1 MKIIERNL
9 QEIGKSLFI
18 SLPKEWTRLLKLHKG
33 SEVKIIIS
41 DQGGLSIAPE
51 FTKQEKK
58 KESEISYD
66 SQFKRKFFREYFE
79 GNDKITINIKN
90 KLNDKEKKELY
101 SFFKLFMN
109 IQIIE
114 EESSKIVLK
123 SFKIED
129 LSIEECFKRM
139 YFLSINIMD
148 EIGKN
153 NKTAIKEMRD
163 TMTRFYYMLVIQVRR
178 FLDEGKYSK
187 ENQIPLI
194 RALDFRMA
202 AEKVQRV
209 AEISESIEKITD
221 KNVEKLLQTIKDY
234 YSKASFCF
242 INTNFEKALSLW
254 TEEKTIK
261 NTASKIK
268 NKQEGKNLE
277 EMIKITRYA
286 KEITM
291 LVR

>member
-1 MKIIERNL
+1 MKVIERNL

-18 SLPKEWTRLLKLHKG
+18 SLPKEWTKLLKLHKG
-33 SEVKIIIS
+33 SSVKIIIS
-41 DQGGLSIAPE
+41 DQGTLAIAPE

-58 KESEISYD
+58 KESEINYD
-66 SQFKRKFFREYFE
+66 EQFKRKFFREYFE
-79 GNDKITINIKN
+79 GNDKITIVIKN
-90 KLNDKEKKELY
+90 KLNDKDKKELY
-101 SFFKLFMN
+101 SFFKMFMN

-114 EESSKIVLK
+114 EDPSKIVLK

-139 YFLSINIMD
+139 YFLSINIID

-187 ENQIPLI
+187 ENQISLI

-209 AEISESIEKITD
+209 AEISESI
-221 KNVEKLLQTIKDY
+221 KNIKEEDIVKLGNIVKDY
-234 YSKASFCF
+234 YSKATLCF
-242 INTNFEKALSLW
+242 INSNFEKALALW
-254 TEEKTIK
+254 SEEKIIK
-261 NTASKIK
+261 NKASKIK
-268 NKQEGKNLE
+268 SQAEKESLE
-277 EMIKITRYA
+277 SIVKISRYA

>member
-1 MKIIERNL
+1 MKVIERNL

-18 SLPKEWTRLLKLHKG
+18 SLPKEWTKLLKLHKG
-33 SEVKIIIS
+33 SQVKIIIS
-41 DQGGLSIAPE
+41 DQGTLAIAPE

-58 KESEISYD
+58 KESEIIYD
-66 SQFKRKFFREYFE
+66 EQFKRKFFREYFE
-79 GNDKITINIKN
+79 GNDRITILIKN
-90 KLNDKEKKELY
+90 KLNDKEKKEIY
-101 SFFKLFMN
+101 SFFKMFMN

-114 EESSKIVLK
+114 EDLSKIVLK
-123 SFKIED
+123 CFKIED

-139 YFLSINIMD
+139 YFLSINIID

-187 ENQIPLI
+187 ENQISLI

-209 AEISESIEKITD
+209 AEISESIEKIEHEEM
-221 KNVEKLLQTIKDY
+221 KKLLDIVKDY
-234 YSKASFCF
+234 YSKAALCF
-242 INTNFEKALSLW
+242 INSNFEKALALW
-254 TEEKTIK
+254 SEEKIIK
-261 NTASKIK
+261 SKSSKIK
-268 NKQEGKNLE
+268 NQAEKESLE
-277 EMIKITRYA
+277 SIMKISRYS